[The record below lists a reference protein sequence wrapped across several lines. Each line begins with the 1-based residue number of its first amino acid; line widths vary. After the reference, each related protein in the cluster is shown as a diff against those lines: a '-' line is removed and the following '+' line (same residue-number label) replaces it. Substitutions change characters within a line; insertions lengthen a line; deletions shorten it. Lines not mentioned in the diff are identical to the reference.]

1 MAIFNI
7 AMLVYQR
14 IPWNTNTSNYVKVLK
29 YQPIQRWNLIDVYC
43 ISQKWALWN
52 PNVNV
57 MAWPA
62 RPTIGILFADELLT
76 SRWRR
81 SAWFFW
87 GVGVTSQACKR
98 VRTPA
103 CGWLSLTA
111 RWDISWSRSMLSLD
125 EFWKGLTQ
133 YQSKTQI
140 QALLQSYSSTLNFLE
155 HHHFL

>member
-29 YQPIQRWNLIDVYC
+29 YQPIQRWNLRRVLYQSKMGPLEPQCQCYGLACKTDNWHLICRWTSYIPVT
-43 ISQKWALWN
+43 QKCL
-52 PNVNV
+52 V
-57 MAWPA
+57 
-62 RPTIGILFADELLT
+62 
-76 SRWRR
+76 
-81 SAWFFW
+81 FW